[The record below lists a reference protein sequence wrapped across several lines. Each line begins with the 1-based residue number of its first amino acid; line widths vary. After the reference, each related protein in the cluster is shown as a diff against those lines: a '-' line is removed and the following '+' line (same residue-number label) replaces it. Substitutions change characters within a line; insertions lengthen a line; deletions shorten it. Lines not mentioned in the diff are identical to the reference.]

1 MDFVPHFQKY
11 SCILSLLNSLILLSL
26 GSFLLLIP
34 QTVVHIL
41 LDYDHDDLV
50 EDKEVIFSMT
60 RMASGVLLAQGLSSL
75 LLLLPMLV
83 HDFGKV
89 TPRLISVTT
98 GRTSIE
104 AAYRCLE
111 DDPQK
116 NPVDKTNN
124 DFDNNHHGNN
134 NNDHSD

>member
-1 MDFVPHFQKY
+1 MYFVPCFQKY
-11 SCILSLLNSLILLSL
+11 SCILLLLNSLILLSL

-50 EDKEVIFSMT
+50 EDKEDIFSMT
-60 RMASGVLLAQGLSSL
+60 RMAGGVLLAQGLSSL

-98 GRTSIE
+98 GQTSIVVQSVTGLLWVIVGLLDDRVNE
-104 AAYRCLE
+104 ASNGVVAKPLDC
-111 DDPQK
+111 
-116 NPVDKTNN
+116 
-124 DFDNNHHGNN
+124 
-134 NNDHSD
+134 